1 MNTSLVVD
9 AGLVALAACILFAV
23 ILLKITKLAI
33 AIEGIERDARD
44 AHSYAET
51 AARYASGTVE
61 ANRKLDTQTKAV
73 ESNTTS
79 VDLAVSH
86 SIQAHQSC
94 DKLLALVE
102 NEITPST
109 STETCSHC
117 HGSGSITVTGEPPLL
132 ALLRPVLEDGKKK
145 GR

>member
-23 ILLKITKLAI
+23 ILWKIAKLAI
-33 AIEGIERDARD
+33 AIEGIQCD
-44 AHSYAET
+44 AET

-61 ANRKLDTQTKAV
+61 ANRKLDAQTKAV

-117 HGSGSITVTGEPPLL
+117 HGSGSITITGEPPLL
-132 ALLRPVLEDGKKK
+132 TLLRPVLEDGKKK
-145 GR
+145 SDKEKK